1 MSKKQFE
8 VYQIKSDTGNLYII
22 YRFYDAKNKNYK
34 YEIYK
39 SVKSRAVAMEFNI
52 PKSIEGRESELNTR
66 EMCDELINRIKNG
79 TI

>member
-1 MSKKQFE
+1 ME
-8 VYQIKSDTGNLYII
+8 VYQIKSKGGSSYII

-39 SVKSRAVAMEFNI
+39 SVKSRTVAIEFNI

-66 EMCDELINRIKNG
+66 EMCDELINRIKDG
-79 TI
+79 TV